1 MAKIKVFAPADAVPV
16 KSGTGRKIVRK
27 AQSELAQMNYR
38 ENMTKQ
44 MEPYKERNLMVHK
57 VEKYKG
63 APRGFNPDA
72 PKTEDYPKPTKRVG
86 QELEKHYGKFLA
98 SSGAEREQH
107 RAAYHKQAAAKGYPS
122 GQPGPCAGAGCS
134 NVTSFKDEP
143 TCPTCTANEKK
154 LQSMK
159 ADVAGVSRS
168 RR

>member
-98 SSGAEREQH
+98 SSGAEREKS
-107 RAAYHKQAAAKGYPS
+107 RAAYHKQASAKGYPS
-122 GQPGPCAGAGCS
+122 GQPGPCAGANCP

-143 TCPTCTANEKK
+143 TCSTCTSNEKK